1 MRLTRYIQIESRRQA
16 TYERLFAKEIL
27 KAFKKNA
34 EMWID
39 FNIVGNAVG
48 EALEKVY
55 RVTLED
61 YLSRQWE
68 QLDGNVIQKKERF
81 FMPAWSQ
88 WIENY
93 ILATLVNKVVGIND
107 TTREILMQETIA
119 STSIGETRSEF
130 SKRIRNVM
138 GGAAGKRRARVIA
151 RTEAGNAINIAKA
164 KSAEDWAAQTDIP
177 IGKLWIHRG
186 AKDPRDW
193 HVAMDTGVEIPKDE
207 PFIVTD
213 PNTGITDRMMYPHD
227 PSASAGNVINCGCQ
241 VIYVR
246 LKTEQDGRNNF

>member
-1 MRLTRYIQIESRRQA
+1 MRLQRLIQIETRRQTA
-16 TYERLFAKEIL
+16 YERLFAREIL

-34 EMWID
+34 ESWIKYQFVD
-39 FNIVGNAVG
+39 NSVGV
-48 EALEKVY
+48 ALERLYYKTMV
-55 RVTLED
+55 D

-68 QLDGNVIQKKERF
+68 QLDKNIAQKKERF
-81 FMPAWSQ
+81 FMPTWSF

-93 ILATLVNKVVGIND
+93 ILSTLVNKVVGID
-107 TTREILMQETIA
+107 ETTRERLIEETIE
-119 STSIGETRSEF
+119 STRIGEARVDF
-130 SKRIRNVM
+130 AKRIQSVM
-138 GGAAGKRRARVIA
+138 GGAAGKKRARVIA
-151 RTEAGNAINIAKA
+151 RTEAGNAINIAKT
-164 KSAEDWAAQTDIP
+164 KSAEDWAAQTDLP

-193 HVAMDTGVEIPKDE
+193 HIALDTGIEIPKDE

-241 VIYVR
+241 VVYVR
-246 LKTEQDGRNNF
+246 LKT

>member
-1 MRLTRYIQIESRRQA
+1 MRLQRLIQIETRRQTA
-16 TYERLFAKEIL
+16 YERLFAREVL

-34 EMWID
+34 ESWLKYQV
-39 FNIVGNAVG
+39 VGSALG
-48 EALEKVY
+48 EALEKLY
-55 RVTLED
+55 RETLAD

-68 QLDGNVIQKKERF
+68 QLEKNVAQKKERF
-81 FMPAWSQ
+81 FMPTWSF

-93 ILATLVNKVVGIND
+93 ILTTLVNKVVGID
-107 TTREILMQETIA
+107 ETTREQLVAETIE
-119 STSIGETRSEF
+119 SNKIGETREEF
-130 SKRIRNVM
+130 SKRIQAVM
-138 GGAAGKRRARVIA
+138 GGVAGKKRARVIA
-151 RTEAGNAINIAKA
+151 RTEAGNAINIAKT
-164 KSAEDWAAQTDIP
+164 KSAEDWAAQTDLP

-193 HVAMDTGVEIPKDE
+193 HIALDTGVAIPKDE

-241 VIYVR
+241 VVYVR
-246 LKTEQDGRNNF
+246 LKQR

>member
-1 MRLTRYIQIESRRQA
+1 MKLQRLIQIETRRQTA
-16 TYERLFAKEIL
+16 YERLFAREIL

-34 EMWID
+34 ESWIKYQFVD
-39 FNIVGNAVG
+39 NSVGV
-48 EALEKVY
+48 ALERLYYKTMV
-55 RVTLED
+55 D

-68 QLDGNVIQKKERF
+68 QLDKNIAQKKERF
-81 FMPAWSQ
+81 FMPTWSF

-93 ILATLVNKVVGIND
+93 ILSTLVNKVVGID
-107 TTREILMQETIA
+107 ETTRERLIEETIE
-119 STSIGETRSEF
+119 STRIGEARVDF
-130 SKRIRNVM
+130 AKRIQSVM
-138 GGAAGKRRARVIA
+138 GGAAGKKRARVIA
-151 RTEAGNAINIAKA
+151 RTEAGNAINIAKT
-164 KSAEDWAAQTDIP
+164 KSAEDWAAQTDLP

-193 HVAMDTGVEIPKDE
+193 HIALDTGIEIPKDE

-241 VIYVR
+241 VVYVR
-246 LKTEQDGRNNF
+246 LKQR

>member
-1 MRLTRYIQIESRRQA
+1 MRLQRLIQIETRRQ
-16 TYERLFAKEIL
+16 TMYERLFAKEIL

-34 EMWID
+34 ESWLKYQV
-39 FNIVGNAVG
+39 VGSALG
-48 EALEKVY
+48 EALEKLY
-55 RVTLED
+55 RETLAD

-68 QLDGNVIQKKERF
+68 QLEKNITQKKERF
-81 FMPAWSQ
+81 FMPTWSF

-93 ILATLVNKVVGIND
+93 ILTTLVNKVVDID
-107 TTREILMQETIA
+107 ETTREQLVSETIE
-119 STSIGETRSEF
+119 SNKIGETREEF
-130 SKRIRNVM
+130 SKRIQAVM
-138 GGAAGKRRARVIA
+138 GGAAGKKRARVIA
-151 RTEAGNAINIAKA
+151 RTEAGNAINIAKT
-164 KSAEDWAAQTDIP
+164 KSAEDWAAQTDLP

-193 HVAMDTGVEIPKDE
+193 HVSLDTGVAIPKDE

-241 VIYVR
+241 VVYVR
-246 LKTEQDGRNNF
+246 LKT

>member
-1 MRLTRYIQIESRRQA
+1 
-16 TYERLFAKEIL
+16 LFAREIL

-34 EMWID
+34 ESWIKYQFVD
-39 FNIVGNAVG
+39 NSVGV
-48 EALEKVY
+48 ALERLYYKTMV
-55 RVTLED
+55 D

-68 QLDGNVIQKKERF
+68 QLDKNIAQKKERF
-81 FMPAWSQ
+81 FMPTWSF

-93 ILATLVNKVVGIND
+93 ILNTLINKVVGID
-107 TTREILMQETIA
+107 ETTRDKLIEETIE
-119 STSIGETRSEF
+119 SNKIGETREEF
-130 SKRIRNVM
+130 SKRIQAVM
-138 GGAAGKRRARVIA
+138 GGAAGKKRARVIA
-151 RTEAGNAINIAKA
+151 RTEAGNAINIAKT
-164 KSAEDWAAQTDIP
+164 KSAEDWAAQTDLP

-193 HVAMDTGVEIPKDE
+193 HIALDTGIEIPKDE

-241 VIYVR
+241 VVYVR
-246 LKTEQDGRNNF
+246 LKQR

>member
-1 MRLTRYIQIESRRQA
+1 MRLQRLIQIETRRQTA
-16 TYERLFAKEIL
+16 YERLFAREIL

-34 EMWID
+34 ESWIKYQFVD
-39 FNIVGNAVG
+39 NSVGV
-48 EALEKVY
+48 ALERLYYKTMV
-55 RVTLED
+55 D

-68 QLDGNVIQKKERF
+68 QLDKNIAQKKERF
-81 FMPAWSQ
+81 FMPTWSF

-93 ILATLVNKVVGIND
+93 ILSTLVNKVVGID
-107 TTREILMQETIA
+107 ETTRERLIEETIE
-119 STSIGETRSEF
+119 STRIGEARVDF
-130 SKRIRNVM
+130 AKRIQSVM
-138 GGAAGKRRARVIA
+138 GGAAGKKRARVIA
-151 RTEAGNAINIAKA
+151 RTEAGNAINIAKT
-164 KSAEDWAAQTDIP
+164 KSAEDWAAQTDLP

-193 HVAMDTGVEIPKDE
+193 HIALDTGIEIPKDE

-241 VIYVR
+241 VVYVR
-246 LKTEQDGRNNF
+246 LKQR

>member
-1 MRLTRYIQIESRRQA
+1 MKLQRLIQIETRRQTA
-16 TYERLFAKEIL
+16 YERLFAREIL

-34 EMWID
+34 ESWIKYQFVD
-39 FNIVGNAVG
+39 NSVGV
-48 EALEKVY
+48 ALERLYYKTMV
-55 RVTLED
+55 D

-68 QLDGNVIQKKERF
+68 QLDKNIAQKKERF
-81 FMPAWSQ
+81 FMSTWSF

-93 ILATLVNKVVGIND
+93 ILTTLVNKVVGID
-107 TTREILMQETIA
+107 ETTREQLVAETIE
-119 STSIGETRSEF
+119 SNKIGETREEF
-130 SKRIRNVM
+130 SKRIQAVM
-138 GGAAGKRRARVIA
+138 GGAAGKKRARVIA
-151 RTEAGNAINIAKA
+151 RTEAGNAINIAKT
-164 KSAEDWAAQTDIP
+164 KSAEDWAAQTDLP

-193 HVAMDTGVEIPKDE
+193 HIALDTGIEIPKDE

-241 VIYVR
+241 VVYVR
-246 LKTEQDGRNNF
+246 LKQR

>member
-1 MRLTRYIQIESRRQA
+1 MRLQRLIQIETRRQTA
-16 TYERLFAKEIL
+16 YERLFAREVL

-34 EMWID
+34 ESWLKYQV
-39 FNIVGNAVG
+39 VGSALG
-48 EALEKVY
+48 EALEKLY
-55 RVTLED
+55 RETLAD

-68 QLDGNVIQKKERF
+68 QLEKNVAQKKERF
-81 FMPAWSQ
+81 FMPTWSF

-93 ILATLVNKVVGIND
+93 ILTTLVNKVVGID
-107 TTREILMQETIA
+107 ETTREQLVAETIE
-119 STSIGETRSEF
+119 SNKIGETREEF
-130 SKRIRNVM
+130 SKRIQAVM
-138 GGAAGKRRARVIA
+138 GGAAGKKRARVIA
-151 RTEAGNAINIAKA
+151 RTEAGNAINIAKT
-164 KSAEDWAAQTDIP
+164 KSAEDWAAQTDLP

-193 HVAMDTGVEIPKDE
+193 HIALDTGVAIPKDE

-241 VIYVR
+241 VVYVR
-246 LKTEQDGRNNF
+246 LKT

>member
-1 MRLTRYIQIESRRQA
+1 MRLQRLIQIETRRQTA
-16 TYERLFAKEIL
+16 YERLFAREIL

-34 EMWID
+34 ESWLKYQFVD
-39 FNIVGNAVG
+39 KSVG
-48 EALEKVY
+48 EALERLYYKTMV
-55 RVTLED
+55 D

-68 QLDGNVIQKKERF
+68 QLDKNIAQKKERF
-81 FMPAWSQ
+81 FMSTWSF

-93 ILATLVNKVVGIND
+93 ILTTLVNKVVGID
-107 TTREILMQETIA
+107 ETTREQLVAETIE
-119 STSIGETRSEF
+119 SNKIGETREEF
-130 SKRIRNVM
+130 SKRIQAVM
-138 GGAAGKRRARVIA
+138 GGAAGKKRARVIA
-151 RTEAGNAINIAKA
+151 RTEAGNAINIAKT
-164 KSAEDWAAQTDIP
+164 KSAEDWAAQTDLP

-193 HVAMDTGVEIPKDE
+193 HVALDTGVAIPKDE

-241 VIYVR
+241 VVYVR
-246 LKTEQDGRNNF
+246 LKT

>member
-1 MRLTRYIQIESRRQA
+1 MKLQRLIQIEDRRQA
-16 TYERLFAKEIL
+16 VYEKMFAKEIL
-27 KAFKKNA
+27 KAFRKNA
-34 EMWID
+34 ESWLEYKI
-39 FNIVGNAVG
+39 IGNAMNEV
-48 EALEKVY
+48 LEKTY
-55 RVTLED
+55 RKTLED

-68 QLDGNVIQKKERF
+68 QLDKNIIQKKERF

-88 WIENY
+88 WIEDY
-93 ILATLVNKVVGIND
+93 IIHTLVNKVVEID
-107 TTREILMQETIA
+107 ETTRERLIKETIE

-164 KSAEDWAAQTDIP
+164 KSAEDWALQTDIP

>member
-1 MRLTRYIQIESRRQA
+1 MRLQRLIQIETRRQTA
-16 TYERLFAKEIL
+16 YERLFAREVL

-34 EMWID
+34 ESWLKYQFVD
-39 FNIVGNAVG
+39 KSVG
-48 EALEKVY
+48 EALERLYYKTMV
-55 RVTLED
+55 D

-68 QLDGNVIQKKERF
+68 QLEKNAAQKKERF
-81 FMPAWSQ
+81 FMPTWSF

-93 ILATLVNKVVGIND
+93 ILTTLVNKVVGID
-107 TTREILMQETIA
+107 ETTREQLVAETIE
-119 STSIGETRSEF
+119 SNKISETREEF
-130 SKRIRNVM
+130 SKRIQAVM
-138 GGAAGKRRARVIA
+138 GGAAGKKRARVIA
-151 RTEAGNAINIAKA
+151 RTEAGNAINIAKT
-164 KSAEDWAAQTDIP
+164 KSAEDWAAQTDLP

-193 HVAMDTGVEIPKDE
+193 HIALDTGVAIPKDE

-241 VIYVR
+241 VVYVR
-246 LKTEQDGRNNF
+246 LKT

>member
-1 MRLTRYIQIESRRQA
+1 MRLQRLIQIETRRQ
-16 TYERLFAKEIL
+16 TVYERLFAREVL

-34 EMWID
+34 ESWLKYQV
-39 FNIVGNAVG
+39 VGSALG
-48 EALEKVY
+48 EALEKLY
-55 RVTLED
+55 RETLAD

-68 QLDGNVIQKKERF
+68 QLEKNVAQKKERF
-81 FMPAWSQ
+81 FMPTWSF

-93 ILATLVNKVVGIND
+93 ILTTLVNKVVGID
-107 TTREILMQETIA
+107 ETTREQLVAETIE
-119 STSIGETRSEF
+119 SNKIGETREEF
-130 SKRIRNVM
+130 SKRIQAVM
-138 GGAAGKRRARVIA
+138 GGVAGKKRARVIA
-151 RTEAGNAINIAKA
+151 RTEAGNAINIAKT
-164 KSAEDWAAQTDIP
+164 KSAEDWAAQTDLP

-193 HVAMDTGVEIPKDE
+193 HIALDTGVAIPKDE

-241 VIYVR
+241 VVYVR
-246 LKTEQDGRNNF
+246 LKT

>member
-1 MRLTRYIQIESRRQA
+1 MKLQRLIQIETRRQTA
-16 TYERLFAKEIL
+16 YERLFAREIL

-34 EMWID
+34 ESWIKYQFVD
-39 FNIVGNAVG
+39 NSVGV
-48 EALEKVY
+48 ALERLYYKTMV
-55 RVTLED
+55 D
-61 YLSRQWE
+61 YLSRQWD

-93 ILATLVNKVVGIND
+93 ILATLVNKVVGIDD
-107 TTREILMQETIA
+107 TTRELLMQETIA
-119 STSIGETRSEF
+119 STSIGESRSEF
-130 SKRIRNVM
+130 SKRIMNVM
-138 GGAAGKRRARVIA
+138 GGAAGERRARVIA

-213 PNTGITDRMMYPHD
+213 PNTRITDRMMYPHD

-246 LKTEQDGRNNF
+246 LKTQQDG

>member
-1 MRLTRYIQIESRRQA
+1 MRFVRYIQIETRRQ
-16 TYERLFAKEIL
+16 TMYERLFAREVL
-27 KAFKKNA
+27 NAFKKNA
-34 EMWID
+34 ESWIKYQFVD
-39 FNIVGNAVG
+39 NSVGV
-48 EALEKVY
+48 ALERLYYKTMV
-55 RVTLED
+55 D

-68 QLDGNVIQKKERF
+68 QLDKNIAQKKERF
-81 FMPAWSQ
+81 FMPTWSF

-93 ILATLVNKVVGIND
+93 ILSTLVNKVVGID
-107 TTREILMQETIA
+107 ETTRELLMQETIA

-164 KSAEDWAAQTDIP
+164 KSAEDWAEQTDIP

-241 VIYVR
+241 VVYVR
-246 LKTEQDGRNNF
+246 LKQR

>member
-1 MRLTRYIQIESRRQA
+1 MKLQRLIQIETRRQ
-16 TYERLFAKEIL
+16 TVYERLFAREVL

-34 EMWID
+34 ESWIKYQFVD
-39 FNIVGNAVG
+39 NSVGV
-48 EALEKVY
+48 ALERLYYKTMV
-55 RVTLED
+55 D

-68 QLDGNVIQKKERF
+68 QLEKNAAQKKERF
-81 FMPAWSQ
+81 FMPTWSF

-93 ILATLVNKVVGIND
+93 ILTTLVNKVVGID
-107 TTREILMQETIA
+107 ETTREQLVAETIE
-119 STSIGETRSEF
+119 SNKIGETREEF
-130 SKRIRNVM
+130 SKRIQAVM
-138 GGAAGKRRARVIA
+138 GGAAGKKRARVIA
-151 RTEAGNAINIAKA
+151 RTEAGNAINIAKT
-164 KSAEDWAAQTDIP
+164 KSAEDWAAQTDLP

-193 HVAMDTGVEIPKDE
+193 HVALDTGVAIPKDE

-241 VIYVR
+241 VVYVR
-246 LKTEQDGRNNF
+246 LKT

>member
-1 MRLTRYIQIESRRQA
+1 MKLQRLIQIETRRQTA
-16 TYERLFAKEIL
+16 YERLFAREIL

-34 EMWID
+34 ESWIKYQFVD
-39 FNIVGNAVG
+39 NSVGV
-48 EALEKVY
+48 ALERLYYKTMV
-55 RVTLED
+55 D

-68 QLDGNVIQKKERF
+68 QLDKNIAQKKERF
-81 FMPAWSQ
+81 FMPTWSF

-93 ILATLVNKVVGIND
+93 ILSTLVNKVVGID
-107 TTREILMQETIA
+107 ETTRERLIEETIE
-119 STSIGETRSEF
+119 SNKIGETREEF
-130 SKRIRNVM
+130 SKRIQAVM
-138 GGAAGKRRARVIA
+138 GGAAGKKRARVIA
-151 RTEAGNAINIAKA
+151 RTEAGNAINIAKT
-164 KSAEDWAAQTDIP
+164 KSAEDWAAQTDLP

-193 HVAMDTGVEIPKDE
+193 HIALDTGVAIPKDE

-241 VIYVR
+241 VVYVR
-246 LKTEQDGRNNF
+246 LKT

>member
-1 MRLTRYIQIESRRQA
+1 MRLQRLIQIETRRQ
-16 TYERLFAKEIL
+16 TMYERLFAKEIL

-34 EMWID
+34 ESWLKYQV
-39 FNIVGNAVG
+39 VGSALG
-48 EALEKVY
+48 EALEKLY
-55 RVTLED
+55 RETLAD

-68 QLDGNVIQKKERF
+68 QLEKNVAQKKERF
-81 FMPAWSQ
+81 FMPTWSF

-93 ILATLVNKVVGIND
+93 ILTTLVNKVVGID
-107 TTREILMQETIA
+107 ETTREQLVAETIE
-119 STSIGETRSEF
+119 SNKIGETREEF
-130 SKRIRNVM
+130 SKRIQAVM
-138 GGAAGKRRARVIA
+138 GGAAGKKRARVIA
-151 RTEAGNAINIAKA
+151 RTEAGNAINIAKT
-164 KSAEDWAAQTDIP
+164 KSAEDWAAQTDLP

-193 HVAMDTGVEIPKDE
+193 HIALDTGVAIPKDE

-241 VIYVR
+241 VVYVR
-246 LKTEQDGRNNF
+246 LKT

>member
-1 MRLTRYIQIESRRQA
+1 MKLQRLIQIETRRQTA
-16 TYERLFAKEIL
+16 YERLFAREIL

-34 EMWID
+34 ESWIKYQFVD
-39 FNIVGNAVG
+39 NSVGV
-48 EALEKVY
+48 ALERLYYKTMV
-55 RVTLED
+55 D

-68 QLDGNVIQKKERF
+68 QFDKNIAQKKERF
-81 FMPAWSQ
+81 FMPTWSF

-93 ILATLVNKVVGIND
+93 ILNTLINKVVGID
-107 TTREILMQETIA
+107 ETTRDKLIEETIE
-119 STSIGETRSEF
+119 SNKIGETREEF
-130 SKRIRNVM
+130 SKRIQLVM
-138 GGAAGKRRARVIA
+138 GGAAGKKRAKVIA
-151 RTEAGNAINIAKA
+151 RTEAGNAINIAKT
-164 KSAEDWAAQTDIP
+164 KSAEDWAAQTDLP

-193 HVAMDTGVEIPKDE
+193 HIALDTGIEIPKDE

-241 VIYVR
+241 VVYVR
-246 LKTEQDGRNNF
+246 LKQR

>member
-1 MRLTRYIQIESRRQA
+1 MRLQRLIQIETRRQTA
-16 TYERLFAKEIL
+16 YERLFAREVL

-34 EMWID
+34 ESWLKYQV
-39 FNIVGNAVG
+39 VGSALG
-48 EALEKVY
+48 EALEKLY
-55 RVTLED
+55 RETLAD

-68 QLDGNVIQKKERF
+68 QLEKNITQKKERF
-81 FMPAWSQ
+81 FMPTWSF

-93 ILATLVNKVVGIND
+93 ILTTLVNKVVGID
-107 TTREILMQETIA
+107 ETTREQLVAETIE
-119 STSIGETRSEF
+119 SNKIGETREEF
-130 SKRIRNVM
+130 SKRIQAVM
-138 GGAAGKRRARVIA
+138 GGVAGKKRARVIA
-151 RTEAGNAINIAKA
+151 RTEAGNAINIAKT
-164 KSAEDWAAQTDIP
+164 KSAEDWAAQTDLP

-193 HVAMDTGVEIPKDE
+193 HIALDTGVAIPKDE

-241 VIYVR
+241 VVYVR
-246 LKTEQDGRNNF
+246 LKT

>member
-1 MRLTRYIQIESRRQA
+1 MRLQRLIQIETRRQ
-16 TYERLFAKEIL
+16 TVYERLFAREVL

-34 EMWID
+34 ESWLKYQV
-39 FNIVGNAVG
+39 VGSALG
-48 EALEKVY
+48 EALEKLY
-55 RVTLED
+55 RETLAD

-68 QLDGNVIQKKERF
+68 QLEKNVAQKKERF
-81 FMPAWSQ
+81 FMPTWSF

-93 ILATLVNKVVGIND
+93 ILTTLVNKVVGID
-107 TTREILMQETIA
+107 ETTREQLVAETIE
-119 STSIGETRSEF
+119 SNKIGETREEF
-130 SKRIRNVM
+130 SKRIQAVM
-138 GGAAGKRRARVIA
+138 GGAAGKKRARVIA
-151 RTEAGNAINIAKA
+151 RTEAGNAINIAKT
-164 KSAEDWAAQTDIP
+164 KSAEDWAAQTDLP

-193 HVAMDTGVEIPKDE
+193 HIALDTGVAIPKDE

-241 VIYVR
+241 VVYVR
-246 LKTEQDGRNNF
+246 LKT

>member
-1 MRLTRYIQIESRRQA
+1 MRLQRLIQIETRRQTA
-16 TYERLFAKEIL
+16 YERLFAREVL

-34 EMWID
+34 ESWLKYQV
-39 FNIVGNAVG
+39 VGSALG
-48 EALEKVY
+48 EALEKLY
-55 RVTLED
+55 RETLAD

-68 QLDGNVIQKKERF
+68 QLEKNVAQKKERF
-81 FMPAWSQ
+81 FMPTWSF

-93 ILATLVNKVVGIND
+93 ILTTLVNKVVGID
-107 TTREILMQETIA
+107 ETTREQLVAETIE
-119 STSIGETRSEF
+119 SNKIGETREEF
-130 SKRIRNVM
+130 SKRIQAVM
-138 GGAAGKRRARVIA
+138 GGVAGKKRARVIA
-151 RTEAGNAINIAKA
+151 RTEAGNAINIAKT
-164 KSAEDWAAQTDIP
+164 KSAEDWAAQTDLP

-193 HVAMDTGVEIPKDE
+193 HIALDTGVAIPKDE

-241 VIYVR
+241 VVYVR
-246 LKTEQDGRNNF
+246 LKT

>member
-1 MRLTRYIQIESRRQA
+1 MKLQRLIQIETRRQTA
-16 TYERLFAKEIL
+16 YERLFAREIL

-34 EMWID
+34 ESWIKYQFVD
-39 FNIVGNAVG
+39 NSVGV
-48 EALEKVY
+48 ALERLYYKTMV
-55 RVTLED
+55 D

-68 QLDGNVIQKKERF
+68 QLEKNAAQKKERF
-81 FMPAWSQ
+81 FMSTWSF

-93 ILATLVNKVVGIND
+93 ILTTLVNKVVGID
-107 TTREILMQETIA
+107 ETTREQLVAETIE
-119 STSIGETRSEF
+119 SNKIGETREEF
-130 SKRIRNVM
+130 SKRIQAVM
-138 GGAAGKRRARVIA
+138 GGAAGKKRARVIA

-193 HVAMDTGVEIPKDE
+193 HIALDTGIEIPKDE

-246 LKTEQDGRNNF
+246 LKTQQDG